1 MPHSAGRF
9 APSPTGDLHVGNLRT
24 ALAAWL
30 FSRADQS
37 PFWLRFEDLD
47 RNAIRSEFYESQPR
61 DLRALGIDFDGEPV
75 LQSERLDLYLDAV
88 KTLTKS
94 AETYEC
100 FCSRKEVREAAQ
112 APNGGIA
119 TLGRYPGT
127 CRDLT
132 AAQRQTKIDSGR
144 PPAIRLRG
152 SGKSVSVIDELCGE
166 VSGNY
171 DDLVI
176 VRNDGTPA
184 YNLVV
189 VVDDAD
195 QGVELVVRAD
205 DLLDSTPAHVG
216 LARLLGLPV
225 PRYAHVPLVVGA
237 DQFRLSKQEGAV
249 TLVDRIDA
257 GETPTEVLSFLAQ
270 SLGLIDSSQTVD
282 TAADLLGE
290 FDPQNLPTD
299 QLQLPSDYLQPS

>member
-1 MPHSAGRF
+1 MDS
-9 APSPTGDLHVGNLRT
+9 T
-24 ALAAWL
+24 AT
-30 FSRADQS
+30 R
-37 PFWLRFEDLD
+37 P
-47 RNAIRSEFYESQPR
+47 EFYETQQR
-61 DLRALGIDFDGEPV
+61 DLLALGLDWDDEPV
-75 LQSERLDLYLDAV
+75 LQSERLDLYADAIA
-88 KTLTKS
+88 KLTAS

-112 APNGGIA
+112 APNGGIT

-127 CRDLT
+127 CRNLT
-132 AAQRQTKIDSGR
+132 ASERQARIKSGR

-152 SGKSVSVIDELCGE
+152 SGSEISVLDEHCGE

-189 VVDDAD
+189 VVDDAA

-216 LARLLGLPV
+216 LARLLELPV
-225 PRYAHVPLVVGA
+225 SRYAHVPLVVGSDA
-237 DQFRLSKQEGAV
+237 FRLSKQEGAV
-249 TLVDRIDA
+249 TLTDRKQK
-257 GETPTEVLSFLAQ
+257 GENPEDVLGFLAF
-270 SLGLIDSSQTVD
+270 SLGLID
-282 TAADLLGE
+282 TARPVPRAEDLLAH
-290 FDPQNLPTD
+290 FDAAKLPREP
-299 QLQLPSDYLQPS
+299 LQLPADYLAA